1 MRQVVMVTAGIML
14 GFQMLAWF
22 SPNLLGLQGTKTW
35 ILRGSLIFIG
45 VVGAAVA
52 IWFFW
57 NKRKRAAAS
66 EPAGKPGGGGG
77 SEDIDFL
84 IRDAETKLAAAQIEK
99 GSKIGNLPAV
109 FLIGEPGTAKTST
122 MVNSGLDPE
131 LLAGQ
136 VYHDRNLIPTREANI
151 WYAQKALFV
160 EAAGK
165 SVAEPGTWTR
175 ITQRLRAGRLGSVV
189 SQGQA
194 HRAAVV
200 MLEADALLRPD
211 AAEALAPT
219 IRALRARLGEI
230 SQTIGINLP
239 VYVLL
244 TKTDRVPFFAEYVR
258 NLTNEEVAQVL
269 GVTVPMRT
277 VGSGVYAEEETA
289 RLTGLFEQLFRSLC
303 NFRPPILARENEPP
317 RLPGTYEFPR
327 EFRKLRPALIQFL
340 VDLCR
345 PSQLTV
351 GPFLRG
357 FYFSGV
363 RPVIVNEVAAPAAS
377 QPQRADREVSFDA
390 TSMFRS
396 DALRQSAPAAPQVV
410 GTKKV
415 PQWVF
420 LTHLFHNV
428 LLADRMA
435 MGASGS
441 STKTSMLR
449 RILLASAAALCLFY
463 CIFLAVSYA
472 HNRKLESTVTEA
484 ARGIETAESGGLK
497 PPSLDSLKRLESLRQ
512 SLALLTGYFREG
524 APTSYHWGLYVGDQ
538 LYPDVRKIY
547 FESFRRVL
555 FGQTQTTLLETLKSL
570 PPTPGPAYSPTYDT
584 LKAYLITTSF
594 HDKSTRPFLSPVL
607 MDRWSANRNVDP
619 ERLALAQ
626 KQFDFYSDE
635 LKIENPFSSDNDGL
649 AVKKAQTYLNQFGGA
664 ERVYA
669 AMLSDAAK
677 NTTPINFNRKYP
689 GTVETVVDNYDV
701 RGPFTK
707 PGWDFMRNSL
717 KNPERYF
724 GGELW
729 VLGDQ
734 GTATIDRSGLGKT
747 LQDHYFTDF
756 IKEWRAYMKA
766 ASVVKFANIQDASKK
781 LTMISSSSSPLLAL
795 FSLASQNTAV
805 DAPEV
810 AKAFQSVQA
819 VTPPGGGDRLISAP
833 NQAYMNALL
842 TLQSSVEAAA
852 SAPQLNEAVAGP
864 TLTSASSAR
873 ITTRQ
878 VAQAFLPDP
887 VAHLESTVQKLMED
901 PITSVEALLKR
912 LGPDEL
918 NGKGKDLCA
927 QYRHLLGKYPF
938 NPNPA
943 APQATIADVNGIFHK
958 PEGALWTFYESSLQK
973 LLPKQGADYV
983 PATGAGFSLT
993 PAFVNF
999 FRQSAAFSETIYAG
1013 GTADPHITYSL
1024 KPLPSEG
1031 IQTVRL
1037 QIDGQT
1043 LTSSNGEGAAK
1054 QFVWQGSGAHG
1065 AKAFVNYGG
1074 GADQNWSDNDGLWA
1088 VFRFFGNAETWRAS
1102 GNNYSLEWIN
1112 RAGADRRPVTLADGK
1127 VVTMRF
1133 ELDMAGAPPVFQKGY
1148 LSKLVCIAD
1157 VAK

>member
-1 MRQVVMVTAGIML
+1 MRKVVIITVVIL
-14 GFQMLAWF
+14 LLFLILAWF
-22 SPNLLGLQGTKTW
+22 IPGLIGLAGGKMW
-35 ILRGSLIFIG
+35 ILRASLWLIG
-45 VVGAAVA
+45 IIGAAVVV
-52 IWFFW
+52 WFFW
-57 NKRKRAAAS
+57 NQRKQAEVPELS
-66 EPAGKPGGGGG
+66 VQPGDKG
-77 SEDIDFL
+77 DIDFL
-84 IRDAETKLAAAQIEK
+84 IRDAETKLAASQVGT
-99 GSKIGNLPAV
+99 GSKIGSLPAV
-109 FLIGEPGTAKTST
+109 FLIGGPGAAKTSI

-151 WYAQKALFV
+151 WYARKAIFV

-165 SVAEPGTWTR
+165 SVSEQGTWAR

-189 SQGQA
+189 AQGQA

-211 AAEALAPT
+211 ATEALAPI

-230 SQTIGINLP
+230 SQTLGINLP

-258 NLTNEEVAQVL
+258 NLTNEEAAQVL

-277 VGSGVYAEEETA
+277 GGSGVYAEEETA
-289 RLTGLFEQLFRSLC
+289 RLTGLFEQLYRSLC
-303 NFRPPILARENEPP
+303 NFRPPILARENEPQ

-327 EFRKLRPALIQFL
+327 EFKKLRPALIQFL

-363 RPVIVNEVAAPAAS
+363 RPVIVNEVASPVAAKQS
-377 QPQRADREVSFDA
+377 RQEREVSFEA
-390 TSMFRS
+390 TSMFQN
-396 DALRQSAPAAPQVV
+396 DPLRQAASAAPQVV

-435 MGASGS
+435 MGASAS

-449 RILLASAAALCLFY
+449 RILLGTAAALCLIY
-463 CIFLAVSYA
+463 CLLLAISYSN
-472 HNRKLESTVTEA
+472 NRKLESTVTDA
-484 ARGIETAESGGLK
+484 ARGIESVEMDALK
-497 PPSLDSLKRLESLRQ
+497 PASLDSLKRLETLRQ
-512 SLALLTGYFREG
+512 SLAVLTGYVREG

-538 LYPDVRKIY
+538 LYPDVRRIY
-547 FESFRRVL
+547 FESFRKVL
-555 FGQTQTTLLETLKSL
+555 FGQTQTTMLESL
-570 PPTPGPAYSPTYDT
+570 RALPATPGPDYGPTYDT
-584 LKAYLITTSF
+584 LKAYLITTSN

-607 MDRWSANRNVDP
+607 MNRWSVNRNVDP

-635 LKIENPFSSDNDGL
+635 LKIENPFGSDNDSP
-649 AVKKAQTYLNQFGGA
+649 AIDKSRKYLNQFAGV

-669 AMLSDAAK
+669 AMISDAAK
-677 NTTPINFNRKYP
+677 NTQPINFNKKFP
-689 GTVETVVDNYDV
+689 GSAETVLDAYDV
-701 RGPFTK
+701 SGPFTK

-717 KNPERYF
+717 KNPEKYF
-724 GGELW
+724 SGEQW

-734 GTATIDRSGLGKT
+734 GAATIDRAALGKQ
-747 LQDHYFTDF
+747 LQDRYFADF
-756 IKEWRAYMKA
+756 IKQWRAYMKA
-766 ASVVKFANIQDASKK
+766 ASVVKFANIQDAAKK
-781 LTMISSSSSPLLAL
+781 LTVISSSSSPLLAL

-810 AKAFQSVQA
+810 VKAFQPVQA
-819 VTPPGGGDRLISAP
+819 VVPPGGGDRLIAGP

-887 VAHLESTVQKLMED
+887 EAHVESTVQKLMED

-918 NGKGKDLCA
+918 NGKGKDLCG
-927 QYRHLLGKYPF
+927 QYSKLLAKYPF

-943 APQATIADVNGIFHK
+943 APQATIAEVNGIFHK
-958 PEGALWTFYESSLQK
+958 PEGALWVFYDTSLQK
-973 LLPKQGADYV
+973 LLPKQGSDYV
-983 PATGAGFSLT
+983 PAPGAGLT
-993 PAFVNF
+993 LIPAFVNAF
-999 FRQSAAFSETIYAG
+999 KQSAAFSESIYAG
-1013 GTADPHITYSL
+1013 GAPDPHITYSL
-1024 KPLPSEG
+1024 KPVPSEG
-1031 IQTVRL
+1031 IQTVGLRL
-1037 QIDGQT
+1037 DGQT
-1043 LTSSNGEGAAK
+1043 LTYSGGDAAPK
-1054 QFVWQGSGAHG
+1054 QFTWQGSGTHE
-1065 AKAFVNYGG
+1065 AKATVKFGG
-1074 GADQNWSDNDGLWA
+1074 GPDLAWSNNDGIWA
-1088 VFRFFGNAETWRAS
+1088 VFQFFAKAEQWQPSGS
-1102 GNNYSLEWIN
+1102 GNMLEWII
-1112 RAGADRRPVTLADGK
+1112 RIGRDPVTLPSGK
-1127 VVTMRF
+1127 ALTVRF
-1133 ELDMAGAPPVFQKGY
+1133 ELDMLGAPPVFQKGY
-1148 LSKLVCIAD
+1148 LSKLTCVAN